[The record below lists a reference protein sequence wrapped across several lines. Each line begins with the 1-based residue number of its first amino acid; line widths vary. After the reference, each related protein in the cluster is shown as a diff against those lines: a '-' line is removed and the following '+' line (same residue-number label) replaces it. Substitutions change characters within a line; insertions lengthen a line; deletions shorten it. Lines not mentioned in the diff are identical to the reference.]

1 MDSGN
6 SSSSLQSSNGGGGD
20 ESSSFSAFLNNN
32 PSPQTPTPFSIST
45 NHNMFDTLS
54 SYLDPTQPSSSSL
67 LNLDMMWSKN
77 HRSEPNP
84 THLPCSSPSLHNQE
98 ASLSREA
105 SFYAFHSNNT
115 NLLTQGSGSSRGLVS
130 SVSAAINNDQGHNM
144 VRNPKKRSRASR
156 RAPTTVL
163 TTDTTNFRA
172 MVQEFTGIP
181 APPFTSHFPR
191 TRLNLF
197 APLHRASSTI
207 PSSST
212 LLDPSFLLR
221 PFAQKFQQHPFPPST
236 LLLGSNNNST
246 NSTSITYPHN
256 FNNMHNNNLNILNF
270 QNTNTLQQP
279 PQQQP
284 SLEIPQQS
292 DGYLK
297 MGVLEEIGLRHAD
310 VNNNNTNISGL
321 HHQKIQNMV
330 PSGNNNMSANASS
343 MDQWPHKTDTV
354 LTNGKV
360 QHFSSASSLSDFHGE
375 KLPRSTTTVAAAARS
390 EGMVESWTNCSSH

>member
-6 SSSSLQSSNGGGGD
+6 SSSSLQSSNGGGD
-20 ESSSFSAFLNNN
+20 ESSSFFAFLNNN
-32 PSPQTPTPFSIST
+32 PPPQAPTPFSIST
-45 NHNMFDTLS
+45 NHNMFETLS

-77 HRSEPNP
+77 HRSEPNL

-98 ASLSREA
+98 TSLSREA
-105 SFYAFHSNNT
+105 SFSAFHHNT
-115 NLLTQGSGSSRGLVS
+115 NLLTQGGGSRGLVS
-130 SVSAAINNDQGHNM
+130 SSASAAINNDQGHNL

-197 APLHRASSTI
+197 APLHHASSTI
-207 PSSST
+207 PSTST

-221 PFAQKFQQHPFPPST
+221 PFAHKFQQHPFPPSSSST
-236 LLLGSNNNST
+236 LLLASNNNST
-246 NSTSITYPHN
+246 NSTAINYPLN
-256 FNNMHNNNLNILNF
+256 FNNMHNNNLNILTF

-279 PQQQP
+279 PPQQP
-284 SLEIPQQS
+284 SLEIPIPS
-292 DGYLK
+292 DGYIK

-310 VNNNNTNISGL
+310 INNNYTNISGL
-321 HHQKIQNMV
+321 HQQKIQNMA
-330 PSGNNNMSANASS
+330 PSGNNNLSTSASS

-360 QHFSSASSLSDFHGE
+360 QHFTSASSLSDFHGE
-375 KLPRSTTTVAAAARS
+375 KLPRSTTTVAAARG
-390 EGMVESWTNCSSH
+390 EGMVESWINCSSH